1 MKLLGVQQIVITNV
15 AGAINTQYEVGDFVV
30 LKDHINFAGLA
41 GRSPLAGE
49 NDDRFG
55 PRYFPIVHAYSPQ
68 LRSLAMSVG
77 QEMGEAVHEGVYA
90 VVGGPNFES
99 VAEVK
104 MLRLMGTDI
113 VGMSTVSEVLA
124 AVHANLEVLAISLV
138 TNASVDSQEAD
149 QDSHELLE
157 EVLTVVEKKK
167 VSFLEF
173 ITKLLQNISN

>member
-1 MKLLGVQQIVITNV
+1 MDLYSSHK
-15 AGAINTQYEVGDFVV
+15 VGDFVL

-68 LRSLAMSVG
+68 LRSLAITVG
-77 QEMGEAVHEGVYA
+77 QELGEAVHEGVYA

-99 VAEVK
+99 AAEVR
-104 MLRLMGTDI
+104 MLRLVGADIVGRCLNILLQYPSLI

-124 AVHANLEVLAISLV
+124 AVHADLEVLAISLV

-149 QDSHELLE
+149 QDSGELLE
-157 EVLTVVEKKK
+157 DVLTVVEKKK

-173 ITKLLQNISN
+173 ITKLLQTMSS

>member
-1 MKLLGVQQIVITNV
+1 MDLYSFHK
-15 AGAINTQYEVGDFVV
+15 VGDFVL

-68 LRSLAMSVG
+68 LRSLAITVG
-77 QEMGEAVHEGVYA
+77 QELGEAVHEGVYA

-99 VAEVK
+99 VAEVR
-104 MLRLMGTDI
+104 MLRLLGADIVGRCLNILSQHPSLI

-124 AVHANLEVLAISLV
+124 AVHADLEVLAISLV
-138 TNASVDSQEAD
+138 TNACVDSQEAD
-149 QDSHELLE
+149 KDSGELLE

-173 ITKLLQNISN
+173 ITKLLQTMSS

>member
-1 MKLLGVQQIVITNV
+1 ML
-15 AGAINTQYEVGDFVV
+15 

-68 LRSLAMSVG
+68 LRSLAMSVSR
-77 QEMGEAVHEGVYA
+77 ELGEAVHEGVYA

-104 MLRLMGTDI
+104 MLRLMGADL
-113 VGMSTVSEVLA
+113 VG
-124 AVHANLEVLAISLV
+124 I
-138 TNASVDSQEAD
+138 
-149 QDSHELLE
+149 
-157 EVLTVVEKKK
+157 
-167 VSFLEF
+167 F
-173 ITKLLQNISN
+173 